1 MMSVDFSLISQYGSQ
16 ILDGFGITIISWIG
30 AVALG
35 MAVGFVIAVLQLFT
49 GRWIRA
55 VLRVYIEVL
64 RTTPF
69 LVQLFILY
77 YGGPNFGVSLSAMD
91 AGVVSL
97 ALYGSAYFAEIFR
110 SGFLSVPQG
119 QLEAADCLGLSRLN
133 TIWRVQLPQMLVII
147 TPALI
152 NMIIILSK
160 ETSVLSIITVPE
172 LTAVLTQIGSE
183 QFIYVETT
191 LVLCVCYLILV
202 AITQKLGGW
211 AELKASR
218 YLQR

>member
-1 MMSVDFSLISQYGSQ
+1 MAFDLSLLHQYGPQ
-16 ILDGFGITIISWIG
+16 ILSGFGITILSWLG

-35 MAVGFVIAVLQLFT
+35 MAIGFVIAVMQLSA
-49 GRWIRA
+49 GRWVRA
-55 VLRVYIEVL
+55 VLRIYIEVL

-77 YGGPNFGVSLSAMD
+77 YGGPNFGVSLEALD
-91 AGVVSL
+91 AGIVSL
-97 ALYGSAYFAEIFR
+97 AIYGSAYFAEIFR
-110 SGFLSVPQG
+110 SGFTAVPRG
-119 QLEAADCLGLSRLN
+119 HIEAADCLGLSRLD
-133 TIWRVQLPQMLVII
+133 TVWRIQLPQMLVII

-191 LVLCVCYLILV
+191 LILCVCYLLLV
-202 AITQKLGGW
+202 AITQKLGNL
-211 AELKASR
+211 AELKVSR

>member
-1 MMSVDFSLISQYGSQ
+1 MSVDVSLISQYGGQ
-16 ILDGFGITIISWIG
+16 ILDGFGVTILSWVG

-49 GRWIRA
+49 GRWVRA
-55 VLRVYIEVL
+55 ALRVYIEVL

-91 AGVVSL
+91 AGIVSL

-110 SGFLSVPQG
+110 SGFLSVPNG
-119 QLEAADCLGLSRLN
+119 QVEAADCLGLSRIS

>member
-1 MMSVDFSLISQYGSQ
+1 MDLSLIAQYGDQ
-16 ILDGFGITIISWIG
+16 ILDGFGITIISWLG
-30 AVALG
+30 AVVLGIALG
-35 MAVGFVIAVLQLFT
+35 FLIAVLQLFA
-49 GRWIRA
+49 GRWVRA
-55 VLRVYIEVL
+55 VLRVYIETL

-77 YGGPNFGVSLSAMD
+77 YGGPSFGVSLQALD
-91 AGVVSL
+91 AGIVAL

-110 SGFLSVPQG
+110 SGFLSVPAG
-119 QLEAADCLGLSRLN
+119 QIEAADCLGLSRAS

-202 AITQKLGGW
+202 AITQKLGSW
-211 AELKASR
+211 VEQKTSR

>member
-1 MMSVDFSLISQYGSQ
+1 MSVDFSLISQYSGQ
-16 ILDGFGITIISWIG
+16 ILDGFGVTIISWIG

-49 GRWIRA
+49 GRWVRA
-55 VLRVYIEVL
+55 VLRVYIEIL

-91 AGVVSL
+91 AGIVSL

-110 SGFLSVPQG
+110 SGFLSVPAG
-119 QLEAADCLGLSRLN
+119 QVEAADCLGLSRIS

>member
-1 MMSVDFSLISQYGSQ
+1 MPMDLSLIAQYGDQ
-16 ILDGFGITIISWIG
+16 ILDGFGVTIISWLG

-35 MAVGFVIAVLQLFT
+35 IALGFLIAVLQLFA
-49 GRWIRA
+49 GRWVRA
-55 VLRVYIEVL
+55 ALRVYIEIL

-77 YGGPNFGVSLSAMD
+77 YGGPSFGVSLQALD
-91 AGVVSL
+91 AGIVAL

-110 SGFLSVPQG
+110 SGFLSVPPG
-119 QLEAADCLGLSRLN
+119 QIEAADCLGLSR
-133 TIWRVQLPQMLVII
+133 TTIIWRVQLPQMLVII

-191 LVLCVCYLILV
+191 LVLCACYLLLV
-202 AITQKLGGW
+202 AVTQKLGDW
-211 AELKASR
+211 VEQRTSR

>member
-1 MMSVDFSLISQYGSQ
+1 MLLDLSLISQYGGQ
-16 ILDGFGITIISWIG
+16 ILDGFGMTIISWVG

-35 MAVGFVIAVLQLFT
+35 MAVGFAIAVLQLFA

-55 VLRVYIEVL
+55 ALRVYIETL

-77 YGGPNFGVSLSAMD
+77 YGGPNFGVSMSALD
-91 AGVVSL
+91 AGIVSL

-110 SGFLSVPQG
+110 SGFLSVPHG
-119 QLEAADCLGLSRLN
+119 QIEAADCLGLSRIS

-191 LVLCVCYLILV
+191 LVLCACYLILV
-202 AITQKLGGW
+202 AVTQKLGGW

>member
-1 MMSVDFSLISQYGSQ
+1 MPVDFSLISQYGGQ
-16 ILDGFGITIISWIG
+16 ILDGFGITILSWVG

-49 GRWIRA
+49 GRWVRA

-77 YGGPNFGVSLSAMD
+77 YGGPNFGVSLSALD
-91 AGVVSL
+91 AGIVSL

-119 QLEAADCLGLSRLN
+119 QLEAADCLGLSRIS

-202 AITQKLGGW
+202 AVTQKLGGW
-211 AELKASR
+211 AEQKASR

>member
-1 MMSVDFSLISQYGSQ
+1 MSMDFSLISQYGSQ
-16 ILDGFGITIISWIG
+16 VLNGFGITIISWVG

-35 MAVGFVIAVLQLFT
+35 MAVGFVIAVLQLFS

-55 VLRVYIEVL
+55 ALRVYIEIL

-77 YGGPNFGVSLSAMD
+77 YGGPNFGLSLTALD
-91 AGVVSL
+91 AGIVSL

-110 SGFLSVPQG
+110 SGFLSVPPG
-119 QLEAADCLGLSRLN
+119 QIEAADCLGLSRIS

-183 QFIYVETT
+183 QFVYVETT
-191 LVLCVCYLILV
+191 LVLCVCYLLLV

-211 AELKASR
+211 AEQKASR

>member
-1 MMSVDFSLISQYGSQ
+1 MSVDFSLISQYGSQ

>member
-1 MMSVDFSLISQYGSQ
+1 MSLDFSLITEHGNQ
-16 ILDGFGITIISWIG
+16 ILDGFGITVISWIG
-30 AVALG
+30 AVVLG
-35 MAVGFVIAVLQLFT
+35 MAVGFIIAVLQLFT

-55 VLRVYIEVL
+55 VLRVYIEIL

-69 LVQLFILY
+69 LVQLFIIY
-77 YGGPNFGVSLSAMD
+77 YGGPNVGLSLSALD
-91 AGVVSL
+91 AGIVSL

-110 SGFLSVPQG
+110 SGFVSVPQG
-119 QLEAADCLGLSRLN
+119 QLEAADCLGLSRLS

-191 LVLCVCYLILV
+191 LVLCVCYLTLV

>member
-1 MMSVDFSLISQYGSQ
+1 MDLSLITQYGDQ
-16 ILDGFGITIISWIG
+16 ILDGFGITIISWLG
-30 AVALG
+30 AVVLGIALG
-35 MAVGFVIAVLQLFT
+35 FLIAVLQLFA
-49 GRWIRA
+49 GRWVRA
-55 VLRVYIEVL
+55 VLRVYIETL

-77 YGGPNFGVSLSAMD
+77 YGGPSFGISLQALD
-91 AGVVSL
+91 AGIVAL

-110 SGFLSVPQG
+110 SGFLSVPAG
-119 QLEAADCLGLSRLN
+119 QIEAADCLGLSRAS

-202 AITQKLGGW
+202 AITQKLGSW
-211 AELKASR
+211 VEQKTSR